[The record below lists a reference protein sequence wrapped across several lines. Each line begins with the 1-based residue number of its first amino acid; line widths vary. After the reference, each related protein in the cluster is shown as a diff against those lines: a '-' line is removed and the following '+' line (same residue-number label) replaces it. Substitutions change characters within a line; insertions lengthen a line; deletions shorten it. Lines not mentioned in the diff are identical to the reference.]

1 MLTSWSHARREQGA
15 VLSDEQNRNEM
26 VAAAGKRA
34 PGKKVAGKAETTMR
48 EREREKERGGDQG
61 LCRTVVMSCPV
72 ESRKTGRQPPLG
84 ETLHLLLSGEFL
96 NLRNVCARN

>member
-1 MLTSWSHARREQGA
+1 MVTCKASRGA

-48 EREREKERGGDQG
+48 ERERGAEGRATKD
-61 LCRTVVMSCPV
+61 VVGRLSCPV
-72 ESRKTGRQPPLG
+72 
-84 ETLHLLLSGEFL
+84 LS
-96 NLRNVCARN
+96 C

>member
-1 MLTSWSHARREQGA
+1 MQGGSKGA

-48 EREREKERGGDQG
+48 DRERGRGEGHQG
-61 LCRTVVMSCPV
+61 RCRTVVMSCPV
-72 ESRKTGRQPPLG
+72 LLSPGRQG
-84 ETLHLLLSGEFL
+84 DNH
-96 NLRNVCARN
+96 C

>member
-34 PGKKVAGKAETTMR
+34 PGKKVAGNAETTMR
-48 EREREKERGGDQG
+48 DREGGPP
-61 LCRTVVMSCPV
+61 RT
-72 ESRKTGRQPPLG
+72 L
-84 ETLHLLLSGEFL
+84 
-96 NLRNVCARN
+96 